1 LLNSFPDDEWVK
13 TTYICKFIDLLQF
26 CGHEYPAGILYGMNG
41 ANAQECDDILSTIDN
56 IHKIDQ
62 KNIYFEFLE
71 DLKYKTVE
79 YKSRLKSRYT

>member
-1 LLNSFPDDEWVK
+1 
-13 TTYICKFIDLLQF
+13 
-26 CGHEYPAGILYGMNG
+26 MNG